1 MERDLRKLSSMA
13 RSLCALCA
21 FAAAFTLSGEA
32 RGDVHT
38 GLGLWAGA
46 SVGQSTVLRIGDQRP
61 EDRTDGGIAG
71 GLTYA
76 GSGRLQYDAGYTYGT
91 STTDFSNGVE
101 AGRFRDENRG
111 VRFFADCRFWPT
123 RVGSAFG
130 GVGFAYR
137 ETKSSLD
144 GPAAAREIR
153 GVDRSGGVRIGYQG
167 RLADHLGLR
176 LWAGESIHNADATDP
191 ISGFRYDWVRG
202 GTEFSLELIYFFRT
216 AGIAGDS

>member
-1 MERDLRKLSSMA
+1 MLSD
-13 RSLCALCA
+13 
-21 FAAAFTLSGEA
+21 EA
-32 RGDVHT
+32 RGDPHT

-46 SVGQSTVLRIGDQRP
+46 AVGQSTVLRIGDLRP
-61 EDRTDGGIAG
+61 EDRTDGGFVG

-76 GSGRLQYDAGYTYGT
+76 GPGRLQLDVGYEYGA

-111 VRFFADCRFWPT
+111 VRFFTDWRFWPG

-130 GVGFAYR
+130 GVGFTYQ

-144 GPAAAREIR
+144 GPATAREIR

-167 RLADHLGLR
+167 RLADHFGLR
-176 LWAGESIHNADATDP
+176 VWAGESIHSADATDP

-202 GTEFSLELIYFFRT
+202 GAEFSLELIYFFR
-216 AGIAGDS
+216 AGRIATDS